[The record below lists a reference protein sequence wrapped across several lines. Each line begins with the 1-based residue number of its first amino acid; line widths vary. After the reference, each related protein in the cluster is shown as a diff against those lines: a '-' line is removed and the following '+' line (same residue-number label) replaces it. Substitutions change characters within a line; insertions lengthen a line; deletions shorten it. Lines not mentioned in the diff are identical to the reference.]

1 MLPTYFYNKRIVM
14 VYILHN
20 KITNELKAFGS
31 LVAFCSDTRL
41 KKDRFYTHFGRNE
54 NTEFENEEIRIVKT
68 EIVRSTN

>member
-1 MLPTYFYNKRIVM
+1 MI
-14 VYILHN
+14 YILQN

-31 LVAFCSDTRL
+31 LVALCSATGL

-54 NTEFENEEIRIVKT
+54 YKEFENEEIRIVKT